1 MLMKHLLLFLMLMST
16 FGLLSCKDSDG
27 IIGDSPITENG
38 QDRDNDIIT
47 GDDYVYHLPVIFHV
61 FYDDPYNKSQYIE
74 YIRLKEILNNV
85 NELFQGDVYNVNLDT
100 TASEKVHV
108 VFELAQKDANGKTLS
123 TPGVEYI

>member
-1 MLMKHLLLFLMLMST
+1 MKHLLLFLMLMST

-85 NELFQGDVYNVNLDT
+85 NELFQGDVYN
-100 TASEKVHV
+100 
-108 VFELAQKDANGKTLS
+108 LS
-123 TPGVEYI
+123 LIHI